1 MNFQICSGNQGETGV
16 TKQKDII
23 SFSRQAAENSI
34 CYLLLYPKDS
44 SQAHRIPMEPKG
56 NCGTEYTIGIQGLD
70 WKNYDYNFEVN
81 GEEVTDIYA
90 HKITGRE
97 IWADSSRRPRE
108 QAAEIFVPLREKRR
122 TNQLQGLPALPE
134 AQAGETEAAKIKS
147 SFYFSDFK
155 WKDTGYT
162 GIKKED
168 MVIYKLH
175 VRGFSMGMQGESSQH
190 GTIEAVERKLNYLK
204 NLGIT
209 TLLFMP
215 VYEFEE
221 ILLLDQSKAQLRPKD
236 LINCWGYTAGHYFA
250 PKASYLGKGYN
261 PDNLKRLIQKMHQ
274 KQMECI
280 LEFYFPPK
288 TNPYL
293 IIDVLRYWHREYH
306 VDGFRLLGKPEIA
319 ELLAHDTRLSGCKLL
334 FEGFREELAGDSQ
347 RFGPKLFSYND
358 GFLYGVRKMLNRQGG
373 SIYEFACQMRRQQ
386 EHQGFV
392 NYIAENNGFTLWDV
406 FSYEHKHN
414 EHNRE
419 ENRDG
424 IEWNFSGNCGQE
436 GISRNRQV
444 NEMRK
449 RQVKN
454 ALAIVLLAQGVPMLW
469 MGDECGNSQRG
480 NNNAYCQDNET
491 GWKEWKRS
499 AAASRLV
506 DYVGQLARIRR
517 EFPMLRSPRPFQLQ
531 DYQNKGC
538 PDLSYHSDG
547 AWKVDF
553 GMNRAFIGMYYAG
566 AYAGDGRNLYA
577 AYNFQSVP
585 QKFALPGGM
594 EWDLLLDTSR
604 EPAIPKK
611 PEKLKD
617 IRELTV
623 EGQSV
628 CLLCGKAFFEEK
640 AKRKVKKKAISPKKA
655 GAEGENSNQASQKKM
670 TGKGVSPKEAPV
682 DVRSGNRALGKRN
695 VAGKPETPETMV
707 PENRALE
714 KRNAAGKPETPE
726 TMVPE
731 NRALEK
737 RDAAGR
743 GPEKESPF
751 PENSGEG
758 VSGKETLNKEHS
770 ASGNLGIGIS
780 GEENP
785 KQDKGEQE

>member
-1 MNFQICSGNQGETGV
+1 MNFQICSGNQGEAGV

-34 CYLLLYPKDS
+34 CYLLLYPKDN
-44 SQAHRIPMEPKG
+44 SQALRIPMEAKG
-56 NCGTEYTIGIQGLD
+56 NCDTMYTVGIQGLD
-70 WKNYDYNFEVN
+70 WKNYDYNFEVD
-81 GEEVTDIYA
+81 GEEVTDTYA
-90 HKITGRE
+90 RKITGRE
-97 IWADSSRRPRE
+97 IWADASRRPGE
-108 QAAEIFVPLREKRR
+108 QAAEVFVPLREKRKVS
-122 TNQLQGLPALPE
+122 QFHGLPALPGNK
-134 AQAGETEAAKIKS
+134 QAGKEATKVKS

-190 GTIEAVERKLNYLK
+190 GTLEAVERKLGYLK
-204 NLGIT
+204 SLGIT

-221 ILLLDQSKAQLRPKD
+221 ILLLDKSKEQFHPKD

-250 PKASYLGKGYN
+250 PKASYLGKDYN
-261 PDNLKRLIQKMHQ
+261 PDNLKRLVQKMHQ

-293 IIDVLRYWHREYH
+293 IIDVLRYWHKEYH
-306 VDGFRLLGKPEIA
+306 VDGFRLLGRPEVA
-319 ELLAHDTRLSGCKLL
+319 ELLAYDTRLSGCKLL
-334 FEGFREELAGDSQ
+334 FEGFREDLAEDSQ

-358 GFLYGVRKMLNRQGG
+358 GFLYGARRILNRQGG

-386 EHQGFV
+386 EHQGYV

-419 ENRDG
+419 DNQDG

-436 GISRNRQV
+436 GISRKRQV

-454 ALAIVLLAQGVPMLW
+454 ALAIVFLAQGVPMLW

-499 AAASRLV
+499 ATVSRLTG
-506 DYVGQLARIRR
+506 YVGQLARIRR
-517 EFPMLRSPRPFQLQ
+517 EFPMLRSPRPFKLQ
-531 DYQNKGC
+531 DYQNKGY

-547 AWKVDF
+547 AWKMDF
-553 GMNRAFIGMYYAG
+553 GMNRAFIGMFYAG
-566 AYAGDGRNLYA
+566 AYAGAKVSIYV
-577 AYNFQSVP
+577 AYNFQAIP
-585 QKFALPGGM
+585 QKFALPDGM

-611 PEKLKD
+611 PENLMD
-617 IRELTV
+617 IREVIV

-628 CLLCGKAFFEEK
+628 CLLCGKAFSEE
-640 AKRKVKKKAISPKKA
+640 KVKKRIKKTDSPSKKASKKGLDIPNPSSGRASGEAALQKENTASGDAGKKIAGKGNPKKK
-655 GAEGENSNQASQKKM
+655 EG
-670 TGKGVSPKEAPV
+670 
-682 DVRSGNRALGKRN
+682 
-695 VAGKPETPETMV
+695 
-707 PENRALE
+707 
-714 KRNAAGKPETPE
+714 
-726 TMVPE
+726 
-731 NRALEK
+731 
-737 RDAAGR
+737 
-743 GPEKESPF
+743 
-751 PENSGEG
+751 
-758 VSGKETLNKEHS
+758 
-770 ASGNLGIGIS
+770 
-780 GEENP
+780 
-785 KQDKGEQE
+785 KQE

>member
-1 MNFQICSGNQGETGV
+1 MNFQICSGNQGEAGV

-34 CYLLLYPKDS
+34 CYLLLYPKDN
-44 SQAHRIPMEPKG
+44 SQALRIPMEAKG
-56 NCGTEYTIGIQGLD
+56 NCDTMYTIGIQGLD

-81 GEEVTDIYA
+81 GEEVTDLYA
-90 HKITGRE
+90 RKITGRE
-97 IWADSSRRPRE
+97 IWADDSRRPGE
-108 QAAEIFVPLREKRR
+108 QAAEAFVPLREKRK
-122 TNQLQGLPALPE
+122 TGQLHGLPALPAE
-134 AQAGETEAAKIKS
+134 KQEEEAAKIKG

-155 WKDTGYT
+155 WKDTGYK

-190 GTIEAVERKLNYLK
+190 GTLEAVERKLGYLK

-209 TLLFMP
+209 TLLLMP

-221 ILLLDQSKAQLRPKD
+221 ILLLDKSKGQLHPKD

-261 PDNLKRLIQKMHQ
+261 PDNFKRLIQKMHQ

-280 LEFYFPPK
+280 LEFYFPEK

-293 IIDVLRYWHREYH
+293 IIDVLRYWHKEYH
-306 VDGFRLLGKPEIA
+306 VDGFRLLGRPEIA
-319 ELLAHDTRLSGCKLL
+319 ELLAHDTQLSGCKLL
-334 FEGFREELAGDSQ
+334 FEGFREELAEDSQ

-358 GFLYGVRKMLNRQGG
+358 GFLYGARRILNRQGG

-386 EHQGFV
+386 EHQGFI
-392 NYIAENNGFTLWDV
+392 NFIAENNGFTIWDV

-449 RQVKN
+449 RQVRN
-454 ALAIVLLAQGVPMLW
+454 ALAIVFLAQGVPMLW

-499 AAASRLV
+499 AAVSRLI

-517 EFPMLRSPRPFQLQ
+517 EFPILRSPHPFQLQ
-531 DYQNKGC
+531 DYQNKGY

-553 GMNRAFIGMYYAG
+553 GMNRAFIGMFYTG
-566 AYAGDGRNLYA
+566 AYAGAKENLYA

-594 EWDLLLDTSR
+594 EWELVLDTSR
-604 EPAIPKK
+604 EPAVPKQ

-628 CLLCGKAFFEEK
+628 CLLCGKAFSEE
-640 AKRKVKKKAISPKKA
+640 KVKKRIKNAETPPNKASKKKLDSKKISPKKTS
-655 GAEGENSNQASQKKM
+655 GE
-670 TGKGVSPKEAPV
+670 
-682 DVRSGNRALGKRN
+682 RN
-695 VAGKPETPETMV
+695 
-707 PENRALE
+707 
-714 KRNAAGKPETPE
+714 
-726 TMVPE
+726 
-731 NRALEK
+731 
-737 RDAAGR
+737 
-743 GPEKESPF
+743 
-751 PENSGEG
+751 PENSKPE
-758 VSGKETLNKEHS
+758 
-770 ASGNLGIGIS
+770 ASGREPAGNVGAEKEPLQG
-780 GEENP
+780 N
-785 KQDKGEQE
+785 KGAQA